1 LLQTDSGKLQMNGN
15 LLFERA
21 FEKADKSGV
30 PYGTNLTY
38 Q

>member
-1 LLQTDSGKLQMNGN
+1 LLQTDPGKLQMNGN

-21 FEKADKSGV
+21 FEKTDKSGV

>member
-1 LLQTDSGKLQMNGN
+1 MNGN

-21 FEKADKSGV
+21 FEKTDKSGV